1 MWLSK
6 TEVVHLMMVDGGVCK
21 RREWQRAEKVLPFIG
36 IESQVMLANNSS
48 FQTDSEVRRT
58 EVSQLV

>member
-1 MWLSK
+1 
-6 TEVVHLMMVDGGVCK
+6 MMVDGGVCK